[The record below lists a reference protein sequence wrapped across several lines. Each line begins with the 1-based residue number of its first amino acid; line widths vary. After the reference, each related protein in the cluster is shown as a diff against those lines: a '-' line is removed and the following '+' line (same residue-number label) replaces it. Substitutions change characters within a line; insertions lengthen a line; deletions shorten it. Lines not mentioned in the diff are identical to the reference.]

1 MRHGIACVLTSA
13 AFIFG
18 GAGSWSGPAAL
29 AATTDDAPH
38 DAPNDAVALA
48 QAAGKAASELRAI
61 SYTAISFAEGPLA
74 ANTPKRQANVT
85 FVRADAGGWMMH
97 VVGHWRSVDAQ
108 GKEGPKMP
116 LRVGSD
122 GATAWAEKET
132 EKVVETRGVEKT
144 EQLREFAKGQS
155 VDPLVVWEVVGDAPM
170 TFEGATITSEGK
182 GEADAT
188 PCTILRVVGSKDGEG
203 TLRIF
208 LADSD
213 KLPRRIERI
222 LDAAPKSE
230 KGGETAEK
238 NVRVLT
244 LSGVKTNASVAAMP
258 FALSAPEGYR
268 IRALGAEKKKLA
280 DSDKPQPGGGQAGK
294 GKHKTERG
302 MLEAGAKCPD
312 FSLQDPSGKEWTLES
327 FKGKVLVVDFWGTWC
342 PPCRAAMPGMQALHE
357 KYKGKPVAVV
367 GFNFERD
374 KKADPAK
381 YMKDN
386 NFTYQLLL
394 KAEKLTSDFRVGGFP
409 TFYVVSPTGE
419 ILWGAMG
426 HAPAHTKQ
434 MEEIIDEQLGLIG
447 KS

>member
-1 MRHGIACVLTSA
+1 MRHGIACVLASA
-13 AFIFG
+13 ACLLG
-18 GAGSWSGPAAL
+18 CVDHWSGPKAV

-38 DAPNDAVALA
+38 DGSELA
-48 QAAGKAASELRAI
+48 RAAGKAASELRAL

-74 ANTPKRQANVT
+74 ASTPKRQANVT

-108 GKEGPKMP
+108 GQEGLKMP

-122 GATAWAEKET
+122 GATAWAEKEA
-132 EKVVETRGVEKT
+132 EKTVETRSVEKT
-144 EQLREFAKGQS
+144 EQLRDFAKGQS
-155 VDPLVVWEVVGDAPM
+155 VDPLVAWEVVGDAPM

-182 GEADAT
+182 GEADGT
-188 PCTILRVVGSKDGEG
+188 PCTILRVAGAKEGEG

-208 LADSD
+208 IADTD
-213 KLPRRIERI
+213 KLPRRIERVAE
-222 LDAAPKSE
+222 AASNPGANP
-230 KGGETAEK
+230 KGGEGSEK

-244 LSGVKTNASVAAMP
+244 LSGVKTNSAVAAMP
-258 FALSAPEGYR
+258 FSLSAPEGYR
-268 IRALGAEKKKLA
+268 IKALGAEKKKLA
-280 DSDKPQPGGGQAGK
+280 GAEKPQPGGGQAGK

-312 FSLQDPSGKEWTLES
+312 FALKDPSGKEWTLES
-327 FKGKVLVVDFWGTWC
+327 YKGKVLVIDFWGTWC
-342 PPCRAAMPGMQALHE
+342 PPCRAAMPGMQALHD
-357 KYKGKPVAVV
+357 KYKDKPVAIV

-374 KKADPAK
+374 KNADPAK

-394 KAEKLTSDFRVGGFP
+394 KAEKLTGAFRVGGFP

-426 HAPAHTKQ
+426 HAPAHKQQ